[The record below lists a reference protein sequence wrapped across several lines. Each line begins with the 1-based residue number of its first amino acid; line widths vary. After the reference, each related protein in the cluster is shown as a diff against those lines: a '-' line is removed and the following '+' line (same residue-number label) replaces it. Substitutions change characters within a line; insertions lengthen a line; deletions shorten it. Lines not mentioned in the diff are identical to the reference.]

1 MNVAYINPFVE
12 AVDNV
17 FRTMIEVQT
26 TRKSVRMSSEN
37 GTGVNLTAIIG
48 ITGEVSGVVV
58 LRFPPSTALATAGK
72 MLGTTLTDSAAP
84 EVTDAMAELAN
95 MVAGSAKAKFEH
107 DPPLQLGLPTVV
119 HGNNYRVRYPTRSIW
134 LEVPFESP
142 IGEFALELTLGSQ

>member
-17 FRTMIEVQT
+17 FRTMIDTPT

-37 GTGVNLTAIIG
+37 GTGLCLTAIIG
-48 ITGEVSGVVV
+48 ITGEASGVVV
-58 LRFPPSTALATAGK
+58 LRFPPSTALATASK
-72 MLGTTLTDSAAP
+72 MLGMTLTDSAAP
-84 EVTDAMAELAN
+84 EVTDAIAEVAN

-119 HGNNYRVRYPTRSIW
+119 HGSNYRVRYPTRSIW

-142 IGEFALELTLGSQ
+142 MGDFSLELTFCSE